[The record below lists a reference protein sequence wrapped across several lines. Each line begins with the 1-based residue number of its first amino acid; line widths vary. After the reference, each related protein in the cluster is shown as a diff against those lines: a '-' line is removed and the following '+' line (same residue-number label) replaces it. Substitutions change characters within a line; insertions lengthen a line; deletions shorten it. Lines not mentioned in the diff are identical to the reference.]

1 MVRNAGNRGVAHA
14 EDAAEAMVA
23 VEAVE
28 AVLAVGEEKV
38 EDAPVSVLVQM
49 WRERRRRFPRR
60 WQGCQRR
67 R

>member
-1 MVRNAGNRGVAHA
+1 MAHA
-14 EDAAEAMVA
+14 EDATAAVVA
-23 VEAVE
+23 VEAV

-38 EDAPVSVLVQM
+38 EDAPVSVLVPM
-49 WRERRRRFPRR
+49 WRRRFPRR